1 MNEWMND
8 GNNGMVMTI
17 TIDKVS
23 LTLIPQGMPKNF
35 VWQSETDDTL
45 VQSAN
50 FMFSG
55 ESTSPSSLHANGK
68 IRTEN
73 KIKCKKIKN

>member
-1 MNEWMND
+1 MNELGD
-8 GNNGMVMTI
+8 GNDYNNWQG
-17 TIDKVS
+17 VS
-23 LTLIPQGMPKNF
+23 NPYPPRNAKKT
-35 VWQSETDDTL
+35 VWQSGTDDTL

-68 IRTEN
+68 IKTEN
-73 KIKCKKIKN
+73 KIKFKKIKN